1 MGRASRRKPIHLG
14 EKLLRIRRAL
24 GLSQD
29 GIVERLPGSDT
40 LTSASIS
47 AYELGRREPPLAV
60 LLEYAR
66 MANVYLDALV
76 DDEMDLPERLPAN
89 RRSEGVKRE
98 RDKGTSKSLPKVLKK
113 KLKSRGE

>member
-1 MGRASRRKPIHLG
+1 MGRASRPKPIYLG

-29 GIVERLPGSDT
+29 GMVERLSASDT

-47 AYELGRREPPLAV
+47 AYELGQREPPLAV

-66 MANVYLDALV
+66 IANVYLDALA
-76 DDEMDLPERLPAN
+76 DDEVDLPEPLPAN
-89 RRSEGVKRE
+89 QKSEGLKIKKRV
-98 RDKGTSKSLPKVLKK
+98 RTPVPRKTIK
-113 KLKSRGE
+113 